1 MSLLNENSTTGSLAS
16 LDSDRDETQ
25 EWLESLE
32 AVVRDGG
39 SERGQFLLKQLEQH
53 ARALGITSHVHPYS
67 AYRNTI
73 PIERQGPYTGDLAV
87 EERIT
92 SIIFSRL

>member
-1 MSLLNENSTTGSLAS
+1 MGVLIENSTTGSM
-16 LDSDRDETQ
+16 DIDRDETQ

-67 AYRNTI
+67 AYRNTES
-73 PIERQGPYTGDLAV
+73 PLV
-87 EERIT
+87 
-92 SIIFSRL
+92 F